1 MWNGEGYYNI
11 CWSDGGM
18 DWTSD
23 GPVWFE
29 TKRSLYDEL
38 RTAEEYATSTHLPYA
53 EYIGEE
59 L

>member
-1 MWNGEGYYNI
+1 MWNGEGWYRI

-29 TKRSLYDEL
+29 TKRELYAEL
-38 RTAEEYATSTHLPYA
+38 QSAEEFSTETHLPYA
-53 EYIGEE
+53 EFVGEE